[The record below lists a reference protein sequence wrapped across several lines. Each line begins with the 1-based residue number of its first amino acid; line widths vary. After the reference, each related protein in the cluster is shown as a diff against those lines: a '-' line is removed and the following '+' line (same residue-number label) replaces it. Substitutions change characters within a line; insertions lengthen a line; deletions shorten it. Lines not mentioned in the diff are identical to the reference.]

1 MARYTGP
8 VCRLCRREGRKLYL
22 KGDRC
27 YSPKCGMER
36 RPYPPGQHGQAR
48 RKVTDYS
55 MQLREKQAIRRYY
68 GLGEKQVRRYFG
80 MAERSKGVK
89 GEALLQIMER
99 RLDSVLCRVG
109 LAASRAEAR
118 QIVSH
123 GHILVDARVVS
134 VASLLLKP
142 GQVVSVKGTSRSR
155 PLFQRA
161 AQRAA
166 GRRGVPPWLSFDA
179 EALEARAVSLP
190 RRDEIDI
197 EAREQLVVEFYSR

>member
-27 YSPKCGMER
+27 YSPKCGFER

-68 GLGEKQVRRYFG
+68 VLGERQVRRYFR

-99 RLDSVLCRVG
+99 RLDSALCRAG

-118 QIVSH
+118 EIVSH
-123 GHILVDARVVS
+123 GHIMVDGRVVS

-142 GQVVSVKGTSRSR
+142 GQVVSVKPASRSK

-166 GRRGVPPWLSFDA
+166 ARRGVPPWLSFDA
-179 EALEARAVSLP
+179 EALEARVVSLP
-190 RRDEIDI
+190 RRDEIDT